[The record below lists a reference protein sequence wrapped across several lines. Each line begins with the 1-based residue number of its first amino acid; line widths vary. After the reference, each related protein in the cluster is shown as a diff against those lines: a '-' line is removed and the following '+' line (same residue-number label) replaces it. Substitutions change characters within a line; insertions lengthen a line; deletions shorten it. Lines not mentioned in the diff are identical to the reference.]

1 MRPFAPLLLTLT
13 VVALLATGG
22 GTTQAQTAKDKKSD
36 DPAAELRRIE
46 KALEG
51 ERKAGSKLDRL
62 ANDLA
67 KEIDRLRARM
77 SEAATRAQR
86 TETDMLDT
94 EQTLDTLRQEAKD
107 KRSRLLERRQELARL
122 TGALQRLARHPPET
136 LLLVGRA
143 PIDTVHTGILL
154 ESAIPRLNG
163 HARALRSELDTL
175 ATLEAD
181 IRAQRDR
188 LSVAA
193 EELEAE
199 RGQLAGLAAEKAELL
214 AGTRSRASNAAEEIR
229 SLSES
234 ARSLRELIDN
244 LAKRE
249 AARAEE
255 ERKLAALVRPMP
267 RPTRPGSAERQGTD
281 GGSPDSSSPDRS
293 STGGRITGPEPDE
306 PDLGQP
312 APQAEP
318 AVAPEPR
325 RRLAAPAA
333 PPLSSARG
341 RLFLPVAGTVVQ
353 RFGKGK
359 TGDLTREGLLLR
371 TRSGA
376 LVIAPHDGN
385 VLYAGPF
392 EGFGRILIIEHGDG
406 YHTLL
411 AGLAR
416 VDLDVGTHVLA
427 GEPVGA
433 MASDTAPELYL
444 ELRHN
449 GDPIDPLPWFAGLTE
464 KAKG

>member
-1 MRPFAPLLLTLT
+1 MRSLAPLLVL
-13 VVALLATGG
+13 VAGLATLGADA
-22 GTTQAQTAKDKKSD
+22 QAQDGAAK

-46 KALEG
+46 QALEG

-67 KEIDRLRARM
+67 GEIDRLRDRM
-77 SEAATRAQR
+77 TAAATRAQR
-86 TETDMLDT
+86 TETDMADA
-94 EQTLDTLRQEAKD
+94 EQTLDTLRQEVKD
-107 KRSRLLERRQELARL
+107 KRSRLRERHQELSQL

-163 HARALRSELDTL
+163 NATELRRELDAL

-188 LSVAA
+188 L
-193 EELEAE
+193 E
-199 RGQLAGLAAEKAELL
+199 LAAQDLDGERAALAELAEEKAELL
-214 AGTRSRASNAAEEIR
+214 AGTRTRASNAAEEIQA
-229 SLSES
+229 LSES
-234 ARSLRELIDN
+234 ARSLRELIDS
-244 LAKRE
+244 LEKRE
-249 AARAEE
+249 AAEAEE
-255 ERKLAALVRPMP
+255 QRKLAALVTPKLRPK
-267 RPTRPGSAERQGTD
+267 RPSAPDQDNGEPAAQPVAPPAVD
-281 GGSPDSSSPDRS
+281 DGSPPPVQ
-293 STGGRITGPEPDE
+293 TAVLPHGPS
-306 PDLGQP
+306 LK
-312 APQAEP
+312 
-318 AVAPEPR
+318 
-325 RRLAAPAA
+325 
-333 PPLSSARG
+333 SARG
-341 RLFLPVAGTVVQ
+341 HLFAPVAGTVVQ

-359 TGDLTREGLLLR
+359 TGDLTKQGLLLR
-371 TRSGA
+371 TRPGA
-376 LVIAPHDGN
+376 LVIAPHDGI

-411 AGLAR
+411 AGLTR
-416 VDLDVGTHVLA
+416 VDLTVGTRVLA

-433 MASDTAPELYL
+433 MATSGNAAPELYL

>member
-1 MRPFAPLLLTLT
+1 MRPFAPLLILAAAT
-13 VVALLATGG
+13 LLAAGG
-22 GTTQAQTAKDKKSD
+22 GSAHAQTSQDKKAE
-36 DPAAELRRIE
+36 DPSAELRRIE

-62 ANDLA
+62 ASDLA

-107 KRSRLLERRQELARL
+107 KRSRLLERRQELAQL

-154 ESAIPRLNG
+154 ESAIPRLNS
-163 HARALRSELDTL
+163 HARSLRSELDTL

-188 LSVAA
+188 LSLAA

-199 RGQLAGLAAEKAELL
+199 RAQLAGLAAEKAELL
-214 AGTRSRASNAAEEIR
+214 DGTRSRASNAAEEIR

-244 LAKRE
+244 LEKRE

-267 RPTRPGSAERQGTD
+267 RPARP
-281 GGSPDSSSPDRS
+281 GSPDSGKADSGKADSGIP
-293 STGGRITGPEPDE
+293 GGRITGPEPDE

-312 APQAEP
+312 APQTTP
-318 AVAPEPR
+318 AVVPEPR

-333 PPLSSARG
+333 PPLASARG

-416 VDLDVGTHVLA
+416 VDLSVGTHVLA